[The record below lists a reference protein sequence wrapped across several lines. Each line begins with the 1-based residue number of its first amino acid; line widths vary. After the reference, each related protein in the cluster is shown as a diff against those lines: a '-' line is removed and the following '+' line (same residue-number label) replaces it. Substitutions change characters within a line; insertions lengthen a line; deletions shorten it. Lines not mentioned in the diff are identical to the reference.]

1 MILTTKPRIDSVYAG
16 VALPIPVNS
25 IVMFSSLVA
34 PHLGVILILMPAPCA
49 ALIIG
54 SKIRLAAGWPVERV
68 KECHSGH

>member
-1 MILTTKPRIDSVYAG
+1 
-16 VALPIPVNS
+16 
-25 IVMFSSLVA
+25 MFSSLVA
-34 PHLGVILILMPAPCA
+34 PHLGITLILMPAPCA